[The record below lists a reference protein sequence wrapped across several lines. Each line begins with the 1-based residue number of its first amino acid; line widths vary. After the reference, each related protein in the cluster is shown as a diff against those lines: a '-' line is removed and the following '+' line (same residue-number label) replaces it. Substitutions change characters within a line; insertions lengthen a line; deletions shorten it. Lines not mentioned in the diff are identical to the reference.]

1 MNTYH
6 LVVMVWT
13 VRIAVVAAV
22 DDGWMLAVDGDET
35 RTFWLVTVVVWS
47 YLVAVVA
54 AAVAANDVVDDGVA
68 VNIVHKP
75 IPSMRLSLQFQR

>member
-1 MNTYH
+1 MNRSNTYH
-6 LVVMVWT
+6 LVVVVWT
-13 VRIAVVAAV
+13 ARIAVVAFV
-22 DDGWMLAVDGDET
+22 DVGWMLAVDGDET

-47 YLVAVVA
+47 YLV

>member
-1 MNTYH
+1 M
-6 LVVMVWT
+6 VVWT
-13 VRIAVVAAV
+13 ARIAVVAFV
-22 DDGWMLAVDGDET
+22 DVGWMLAVDGDET

-75 IPSMRLSLQFQR
+75 IPSTLLSLQFQQ